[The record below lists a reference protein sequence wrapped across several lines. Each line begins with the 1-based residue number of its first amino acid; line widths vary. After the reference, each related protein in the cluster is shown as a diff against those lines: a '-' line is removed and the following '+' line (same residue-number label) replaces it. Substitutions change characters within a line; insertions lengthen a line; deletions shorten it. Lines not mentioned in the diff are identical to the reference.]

1 MSKQPIVAGNQ
12 FSNYVELIRFRA
24 QAQANQRAVTF
35 LPNGEKEE
43 GFFTYADLDRRAR
56 CIAAELQARGA
67 SGERVLLVY
76 HSSLEYVAAFIG
88 CLYAGAIA
96 VPIYPPRFNR
106 NLLRLQSIVADAT
119 PQIALTS
126 AAILN
131 RIQPALHENNLHE
144 LSWLASDQLQDLEE
158 HWREPSITGNTLAFL
173 QYTSGSTATPKGV
186 MVSHSN
192 LLENNAMIQEE
203 LQQDSQ
209 SVTVLW
215 LPLFHDMGLIGNLL
229 QSFYLG
235 SQCFMMPPEAFVVKP
250 VRWLQA
256 IERYEAHTSG
266 GPNFSYDLCVNKI
279 TPEQKATLDLSC
291 WQVAFNGA
299 EPVRAKTLARF
310 AEEFAPCGFR
320 PSALYPC
327 YGLAEATLFVSGRHR
342 STQPKTLTVDA
353 AALENNTIQLATK
366 ESELTRT
373 LVSCGH
379 QWLDEEVAIVNP
391 VTLTR
396 CPMGTV
402 GEIWVAGP
410 HVTAGYWNRPE
421 VTEHDFNA
429 RIADA
434 DITNS
439 YQGPYL
445 RSGDLGFI
453 HEGQLYIAGRLK
465 DLIIIGGRNHYPS
478 DLEATVESCHAD
490 LRPAGSAAF
499 SIEHEGEEVLAIV
512 AEVERSSLG
521 SVDMKGIT
529 AAIRQ
534 SIAEQHELRAH
545 TIKLLPPGALP
556 KTSSAK
562 TQRHLCRTSLLDNSL
577 NILQH

>member
-1 MSKQPIVAGNQ
+1 MNEQSIVSGSQ
-12 FSNYVELIRFRA
+12 FSTYVELLRYRA
-24 QAQANQRAVTF
+24 QSQANQRAVTF
-35 LPNGEKEE
+35 LPNGEKED
-43 GFFTYADLDRRAR
+43 GFFTYAELDLRAR
-56 CIAAELQARGA
+56 CIAAGLQARGA

-88 CLYAGAIA
+88 CFYAGAIA

-106 NLLRLQSIVADAT
+106 NLLRLQSIVTDAT

-126 AAILN
+126 TAILN

-144 LSWLASDQLQDLEE
+144 LNWLASDQLADSEE
-158 HWREPSITGNTLAFL
+158 SWREPTITEDTLAFL

-192 LLENNAMIQEE
+192 LLENNAMIQVG
-203 LQQDSQ
+203 LQQTAQ

-256 IERYEAHTSG
+256 IERYGAHTSG

-279 TPEQKATLDLSC
+279 TPEQKVNLNLGC

-299 EPVRAKTLARF
+299 EPVRDRTLARF
-310 AEEFAPCGFR
+310 TEAFAPCGFQ
-320 PSALYPC
+320 PSAFYPC
-327 YGLAEATLFVSGRHR
+327 YGLAEATLFVSGGQ
-342 STQPKTLTVDA
+342 SSAMPKTLTVDA
-353 AALENNTIQLATK
+353 VALENNTIQVAT
-366 ESELTRT
+366 EQSDLVRT
-373 LVSCGH
+373 LVSCGYK
-379 QWLDEEVAIVNP
+379 WLDEEIAIVDP
-391 VTLTR
+391 VSLIR
-396 CPMGTV
+396 CAIGTV
-402 GEIWVAGP
+402 GEIWVTGP

-421 VTEHDFNA
+421 VTERDFNA
-429 RIADA
+429 YISESGV
-434 DITNS
+434 TNTNHR
-439 YQGPYL
+439 QGPYL

-453 HEGQLYIAGRLK
+453 HEDELYITGRLK

-478 DLEATVESCHAD
+478 DIEATVESCHAD
-490 LRPAGSAAF
+490 LRSAGSAAF
-499 SIEHEGEEVLAIV
+499 SIESEGNEVLAVV

-521 SVDMKGIT
+521 SLDVKGIT

-534 SIAEQHELRAH
+534 SIAEQHELRVH
-545 TIKLLPPGALP
+545 TIHLLPPGALP

-562 TQRHLCRTSLLDNSL
+562 TQRHLCRLSLLDNSL
-577 NILQH
+577 NTV